1 MPLLSQI
8 EIRAMQVQQ
17 EVLRSARESVVE
29 VLEVRFQEVPEAI
42 ADTINSIEDVAFLKQ
57 SHWQAIVIG
66 SLVSCDRTSK
76 CGDLLGRN
84 KYFCGFMSVNC
95 YN

>member
-17 EVLRSARESVVE
+17 EALRSARESVVE
-29 VLEVRFQEVPEAI
+29 VLEVRFQEVPEEI
-42 ADTINSIEDVAFLKQ
+42 ADTINSIEYVAFLKQ

-66 SLVSCDRTSK
+66 SLVYCDRTSK
-76 CGDLLGRN
+76 CGDLLRRN
-84 KYFCGFMSVNC
+84 KYFCGFISVC
-95 YN
+95 